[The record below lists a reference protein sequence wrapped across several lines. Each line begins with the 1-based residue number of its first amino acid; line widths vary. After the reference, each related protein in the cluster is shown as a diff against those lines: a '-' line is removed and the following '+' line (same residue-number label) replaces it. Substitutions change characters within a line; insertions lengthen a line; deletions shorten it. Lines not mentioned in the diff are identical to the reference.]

1 MYQDIFP
8 NELNTWTQ
16 KGAVLI
22 DVRETFEY
30 DEGHIPN
37 TTNIPLGS
45 LAAKLQDIPDNVVLI
60 CAAGGR
66 SAQAAQYLSEQGY
79 KQVANLM
86 GGTFGWQSQ
95 GLALEETNA

>member
-30 DEGHIPN
+30 AEGRIPG
-37 TTNIPLGS
+37 TKNIPLAS
-45 LAAKLQDIPDNVVLI
+45 LAEHLQDVPDNVVLI
-60 CAAGGR
+60 CAGGGR
-66 SAQAAQYLSEQGY
+66 SGQAAQFLSEQGY

-95 GLALEETNA
+95 GLPIEEDNA